1 MASQPLVHDPPG
13 PRLRL
18 VADGEPSA
26 APTVQPRPSGQ
37 PPASGEPPASGSPP
51 ASGRPPASGPPPAQ
65 PPSAQDEELVE
76 AFQAGDAG
84 AGARLYDRLFP
95 VVDATIVRI
104 LGRREHDH
112 ADLVQSTFE
121 QIVSTLSRRTFA
133 RHCSL
138 AGWAAV
144 LACHV
149 GLNALRSRRR
159 ERGVIDRGQE
169 IGAQGT
175 VEKGAPASLE
185 SQLRARDELA
195 WVRRH
200 LAEMDPDRV
209 TTLLLNAMGHELVE
223 IAGLTGTSVAAAQS
237 RLSRARRELRARL
250 EEVHSARV
258 SASAEHDDPRHS

>member
-1 MASQPLVHDPPG
+1 MASQPLVHDPRG

-18 VADGEPSA
+18 VEAGDGALTSVPSI
-26 APTVQPRPSGQ
+26 PTVQP
-37 PPASGEPPASGSPP
+37 SPLP
-51 ASGRPPASGPPPAQ
+51 K
-65 PPSAQDEELVE
+65 QDDVQDDVLVE
-76 AFQAGDAG
+76 AFQTGRPG
-84 AGARLYDRLFP
+84 AGVRLYDRLFP

-121 QIVSTLSRRTFA
+121 QIVTTLSRRTFA
-133 RHCSL
+133 RQCSL

-169 IGAQGT
+169 LGAQGT
-175 VEKGAPASLE
+175 LERAAPATLE
-185 SQLRARDELA
+185 SQLRAREELA
-195 WVRRH
+195 RVRRH
-200 LAEMDPDRV
+200 LAEMDSDRV
-209 TTLLLNAMGHELVE
+209 TAMLLNAMGHELVE

-237 RLSRARRELRARL
+237 RLSRGRRELRARL
-250 EEVHSARV
+250 EETDAPA
-258 SASAEHDDPRHS
+258 ASGEPRDP

>member
-1 MASQPLVHDPPG
+1 MTHRRDASSASSTGPLPGESGCGYLHLMASQPLVEDSPG

-18 VADGEPSA
+18 VAEKRTSA
-26 APTVQPRPSGQ
+26 TSNVQPIRP
-37 PPASGEPPASGSPP
+37 E
-51 ASGRPPASGPPPAQ
+51 
-65 PPSAQDEELVE
+65 QDEDLVE
-76 AFQAGDAG
+76 AFQAGQTG
-84 AGARLYDRLFP
+84 AGIRLYDRLFP

-112 ADLVQSTFE
+112 PDLVQSTFE
-121 QIVSTLSRRTFA
+121 QIVSTLSRRTFG
-133 RHCSL
+133 RECSL

-159 ERGVIDRGQE
+159 ERGVIDRRQE

-175 VEKGAPASLE
+175 LEPSAPASLE

-195 WVRRH
+195 RVRRH

-209 TTLLLNAMGHELVE
+209 TAMLLSAMGHDLVA
-223 IAGLTGTSVAAAQS
+223 IAGLTGKSVAAAQS
-237 RLSRARRELRARL
+237 RLSRGRRELRALL
-250 EEVHSARV
+250 EEAPDPPM
-258 SASAEHDDPRHS
+258 HDDPRQA

>member
-1 MASQPLVHDPPG
+1 M
-13 PRLRL
+13 
-18 VADGEPSA
+18 
-26 APTVQPRPSGQ
+26 PTPT
-37 PPASGEPPASGSPP
+37 
-51 ASGRPPASGPPPAQ
+51 AQ
-65 PPSAQDEELVE
+65 PPTPEQDEALVE
-76 AFQAGDAG
+76 AFQAGRAEAG
-84 AGARLYDRLFP
+84 VRLYNRLFP

-159 ERGVIDRGQE
+159 ERGVIDRGPE
-169 IGAQGT
+169 LGAQGT
-175 VEKGAPASLE
+175 LERAAPATLE
-185 SQLRARDELA
+185 AQLRARDELA

-209 TTLLLNAMGHELVE
+209 TAMLLHAMGHELAE
-223 IAGLTGTSVAAAQS
+223 IAGLTGTTVAAAQS
-237 RLSRARRELRARL
+237 RLSRGRRELRAHL
-250 EEVHSARV
+250 DELDSPPA
-258 SASAEHDDPRHS
+258 AHDDPRST

>member
-1 MASQPLVHDPPG
+1 MASQPLVHDSRG

-18 VADGEPSA
+18 VEAGDGALSSVPSI
-26 APTVQPRPSGQ
+26 PTVQP
-37 PPASGEPPASGSPP
+37 PPFPE
-51 ASGRPPASGPPPAQ
+51 
-65 PPSAQDEELVE
+65 QDDVLVE
-76 AFQAGDAG
+76 AFQTGRPG
-84 AGARLYDRLFP
+84 AGVRLYDRLFP

-121 QIVSTLSRRTFA
+121 QIVTTLSRRTFA
-133 RHCSL
+133 RQCSL

-159 ERGVIDRGQE
+159 ERGVIDRGQDL
-169 IGAQGT
+169 GAQGT
-175 VEKGAPASLE
+175 LERAAPATLE

-195 WVRRH
+195 RVRRH
-200 LAEMDPDRV
+200 LGEMDSDRV
-209 TTLLLNAMGHELVE
+209 TAMLLNAMGHELVE

-237 RLSRARRELRARL
+237 RLSRGRRELRARL
-250 EEVHSARV
+250 EESDAP
-258 SASAEHDDPRHS
+258 ASGEPRDP

>member
-1 MASQPLVHDPPG
+1 MVSQPLAHDPPG

-18 VADGEPSA
+18 VADGGPSA
-26 APTVQPRPSGQ
+26 TPTVQP
-37 PPASGEPPASGSPP
+37 
-51 ASGRPPASGPPPAQ
+51 
-65 PPSAQDEELVE
+65 PPSAQSPASAQQSAQPFTSAQQDEELVE
-76 AFQAGDAG
+76 AFQARQAG

-169 IGAQGT
+169 LGAQGT
-175 VEKGAPASLE
+175 LEKGAPASLE

-237 RLSRARRELRARL
+237 RLSRGRRELRARL
-250 EEVHSARV
+250 EELHSV
-258 SASAEHDDPRHS
+258 PAEHDDPRHP

>member
-1 MASQPLVHDPPG
+1 MASQPLVHEPHG

-18 VADGEPSA
+18 VSEGRPS
-26 APTVQPRPSGQ
+26 PTVRP
-37 PPASGEPPASGSPP
+37 E
-51 ASGRPPASGPPPAQ
+51 
-65 PPSAQDEELVE
+65 QDEELVE
-76 AFQAGDAG
+76 AFQAGRAG
-84 AGARLYDRLFP
+84 AGVRLYGRLFP

-121 QIVSTLSRRTFA
+121 QIVATLSRRTFE

-169 IGAQGT
+169 PGAQGT
-175 VEKGAPASLE
+175 LERAAPASLE

-195 WVRRH
+195 RVRRH

-209 TTLLLNAMGHELVE
+209 TTLLLNAMGHELAE

-237 RLSRARRELRARL
+237 RLSRGRRELRVRL
-250 EEVHSARV
+250 EEDHSGLP
-258 SASAEHDDPRHS
+258 EHDDPRHP